1 MGYCSLTKN
10 GAYYL
15 HIPGGSSGV
24 DPPVPFS
31 NTVVKRPSA
40 DDTALVTVWENRS
53 LPGYIFAMM

>member
-1 MGYCSLTKN
+1 MVKN
-10 GAYYL
+10 GAYWL

-53 LPGYIFAMM
+53 LPGYIFVIT